1 MLDVHAAR
9 DRAYRFAISTGHM
22 PNMDL
27 IHARQRAEGFQDC
40 FGRCLSECTQWHC
53 KWHRECK
60 ALQEFEPTPRP
71 QHAIRGLPV
80 IAHGMMEPSA
90 MA

>member
-40 FGRCLSECTQWHC
+40 FGRCLSECTQRHC

-60 ALQEFEPTPRP
+60 ALQEFEPISLT
-71 QHAIRGLPV
+71 QHSLRGLPV
-80 IAHGMMEPSA
+80 YVPGTTESSVMT
-90 MA
+90 